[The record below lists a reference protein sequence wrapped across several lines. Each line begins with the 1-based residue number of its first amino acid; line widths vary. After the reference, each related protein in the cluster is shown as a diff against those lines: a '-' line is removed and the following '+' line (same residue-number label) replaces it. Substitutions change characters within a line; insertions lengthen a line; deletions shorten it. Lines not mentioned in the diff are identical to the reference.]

1 MNWKV
6 VGEFLG
12 GLIVGVLCAAV
23 FAWFMFDRHLD
34 LFGYA
39 QVTHPEQRD
48 GAILLESL
56 LFVVGGTVLAFLMRK
71 TKLHYFAAGFWLVF
85 LGVSLLPIITASRY
99 FVKSNYYQP
108 FDKTVWLKEHPLKMS
123 REIEKSRMVNGMTR
137 REVEQLLGKGES
149 VNWANDGAE
158 FVYDAG
164 DWYDA
169 FLYIKYKNKK
179 AVLVQ
184 VGCHCD

>member
-1 MNWKV
+1 MDRKP
-6 VGEFLG
+6 VGGFLS

-23 FAWFMFDRHLD
+23 FACFMFDRHLD

-39 QVTHPEQRD
+39 QVTHPEQRE
-48 GAILLESL
+48 GAVLLESL

-71 TKLHYFAAGFWLVF
+71 TKLHYFAGGFWLVF

-108 FDKTVWLKEHPLKMS
+108 FDKTVWLKEHPLKMT
-123 REIEKSRMVNGMTR
+123 REIERSGMLKGKDK
-137 REVEQLLGKGES
+137 REVEGLIGVGDTFDR
-149 VNWANDGAE
+149 DGSS
-158 FVYDAG
+158 YIYPDKS
-164 DWYDA
+164 DWS
-169 FLYIKYKNKK
+169 FLYIKYKNNK
-179 AVLVQ
+179 AEAVE

>member
-39 QVTHPEQRD
+39 QVTQPEQRD
-48 GAILLESL
+48 GQILVESL
-56 LFVVGGTVLAFLMRK
+56 LFVIGGNMVAFILRK
-71 TKLHYFAAGFWLVF
+71 SALHYFAGGFWLVF

-108 FDKTVWLKEHPLKMS
+108 FDKTVWLKEYPLKMT
-123 REIEKSRMVNGMTR
+123 REIERSGMLKGKDKRDVEGLIGVGDTFDRDGSSYIYPDKS
-137 REVEQLLGKGES
+137 
-149 VNWANDGAE
+149 
-158 FVYDAG
+158 
-164 DWYDA
+164 DWS

-179 AVLVQ
+179 AEVVQ